1 MALLRH
7 LHYKNFQR
15 WSQQSRSVQSL
26 FLHIAFFIGVV
37 FVAVGYVL
45 KVLTEI
51 LKIGY
56 DERPTACASPAP
68 RSAAE
73 RRQGQARV
81 GRNHIYRI

>member
-37 FVAVGYVL
+37 FEAVGYVL

-56 DERPTACASPAP
+56 DERPTAGGSAAARSEAHRRRLETLVGRP
-68 RSAAE
+68 RSYA
-73 RRQGQARV
+73 
-81 GRNHIYRI
+81 